1 MIDRLRAIARALL
14 AFLSLGVAGAAVEI
28 GQPALANPSSP
39 APIASPQSS
48 SAPSAQAPA
57 PSAGPQVDTAEIT
70 RRAYRELGVDIDATI
85 AGWQSELDRVESD
98 LRRPRL
104 RYTELNELRD
114 ELQRVRSGVAD
125 FRSRATPGLLR
136 DGVMS

>member
-1 MIDRLRAIARALL
+1 MIDRFQAIARALL
-14 AFLSLGVAGAAVEI
+14 SFLSLGVAVAAVAA
-28 GQPALANPSSP
+28 GPPVLANPAPP
-39 APIASPQSS
+39 APIASPQPS

-57 PSAGPQVDTAEIT
+57 PSSSPQVDTAEIT

-114 ELQRVRSGVAD
+114 ELQRVRSRVED
-125 FRSRATPGLLR
+125 F
-136 DGVMS
+136 